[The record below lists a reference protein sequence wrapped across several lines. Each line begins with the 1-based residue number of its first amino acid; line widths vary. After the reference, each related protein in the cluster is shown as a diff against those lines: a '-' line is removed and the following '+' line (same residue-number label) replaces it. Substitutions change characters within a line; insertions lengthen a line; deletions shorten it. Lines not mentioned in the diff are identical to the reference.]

1 MAIYT
6 GRQNMTVGFFDDVQS
21 LLKDAL
27 QQRGTQTVRNQAT
40 QRPRVTITD
49 QNNMQRTAA
58 DLVNAERQAQ
68 EAMRQGMG
76 QAMST
81 TQDTEKIWKFVGV
94 GALILL
100 IILVFKA
107 KK

>member
-27 QQRGTQTVRNQAT
+27 QQRDTQTVRNQAT
-40 QRPRVTITD
+40 QRPRVTTTD

-58 DLVNAERQAQ
+58 DLVDAERQS
-68 EAMRQGMG
+68 EETMRQGMS
-76 QAMST
+76 QAIST
-81 TQDTEKIWKFVGV
+81 AQDTEIWKFVGV
-94 GALILL
+94 VALILL
-100 IILVFKA
+100 VILVFKA